1 MRCAHCLFPPE
12 TIVTHGVATVRDRVR
27 LDNNL
32 VGVFQGGLG
41 PHADGPAGSGGL
53 DYGVVGLGGSLAV
66 EIVDLTD
73 RVGSLE
79 DLDLGLACTLS
90 GVLGPPHDLDGFDIV
105 RDREGLDSSESS
117 FLDGT
122 LHGVLGVGFPDIVL
136 EGDELLG
143 AVKGWDLGTEGAGE
157 FLGSG
162 GADLE
167 GLGSLGEGEH
177 SLERSL
183 RSILEVDVH
192 GVQETDRSFPAVI
205 VDAWIRFE
213 SIQKGSE
220 EKSAVGKQDKTKER
234 NKETRMR

>member
-1 MRCAHCLFPPE
+1 M
-12 TIVTHGVATVRDRVR
+12 R

-32 VGVFQGGLG
+32 VGVFQGRLG
-41 PHADGPAGSGGL
+41 PHADGPAGSGGF
-53 DYGVVGLGGSLAV
+53 DYGVVRLGGSLAV

-79 DLDLGLACTLS
+79 DLDLRLAGTLS

-105 RDREGLDSSESS
+105 RDGEGLDGSESS

-136 EGDELLG
+136 ECDELLG
-143 AVKGWDLGTEGAGE
+143 AVKGWDLGTKGAGE

-167 GLGSLGEGEH
+167 GLGSLGEREH

-183 RSILEVDVH
+183 GSILEVDVH
-192 GVQETDRSFPAVI
+192 GVQETDRSFPAV
-205 VDAWIRFE
+205 VGLGFKGMKLNSIRFKFD
-213 SIQKGSE
+213 SIE
-220 EKSAVGKQDKTKER
+220 
-234 NKETRMR
+234 